1 MSGESNIAPEK
12 RQSTARLEQGAVSDA
27 SITSV
32 HRQLLREKP
41 EPTESFSPI
50 PIALLFIF
58 SGLIFVC
65 GVYIARFSGEFQATS
80 FSPSQGRPSA
90 EGAAPAPV
98 DPMVFGGRLF
108 TQNCVACHQ
117 TEGQGIPNVYPPLA
131 GSEWVSG
138 SEERLIRILL
148 HGLSGP
154 IEVEGQT
161 YNNAMPAFGPQSGY
175 RFNEERIAAVLTYV
189 RGSMGNNASAIT
201 PEKVKEVMSAVGSRA
216 APWTAPELEEFK

>member
-1 MSGESNIAPEK
+1 MSGPSNASSNK
-12 RQSTARLEQGAVSDA
+12 RLSTARLEQGAVSDN
-27 SITSV
+27 SITAV

-50 PIALLFIF
+50 PIVLLFIF

-90 EGAAPAPV
+90 ESTAAAPV
-98 DPMVFGGRLF
+98 DPMVLGGRLF

-117 TEGQGIPNVYPPLA
+117 ANGQGIPNVYPPLA

-138 SEERLIRILL
+138 SEDRLVRILL

-154 IEVEGQT
+154 IEVEGKSF
-161 YNNAMPAFGPQSGY
+161 NNAMPAFGPQSGY
-175 RFNEERIAAVLTYV
+175 RFNAERIAAVLTYV
-189 RGSMGNNASAIT
+189 RGSLGNTAAPVT
-201 PEKVKEVMSAVGSRA
+201 VEKVEEVMNAVGSRS
-216 APWTAPELEEFK
+216 APWTAPELEQFQ